1 MFGLLRDSL
10 LKFRHRIHL
19 AHLEANADDG
29 GADIFFAVVRIRR
42 GHNGAVGEQVK
53 AGVEAVFE
61 GLEQADAILAGLALL
76 DVVVGADLGDE
87 AFLEGGLLGS

>member
-1 MFGLLRDSL
+1 M
-10 LKFRHRIHL
+10 
-19 AHLEANADDG
+19 
-29 GADIFFAVVRIRR
+29 
-42 GHNGAVGEQVK
+42 K